1 MSKRAQFF
9 KDYIKKQKE
18 DPSSDPDEPSTPEYD
33 SDNDPGWDPE
43 TEGNEKKLFFAKR
56 DLQFDET
63 QTTSVGPK
71 PFNKVFRENYKS
83 LMPSAVSNPENCPE
97 SIGKTYIELKLL
109 NIQAEEC
116 LPSTSSLCT
125 EPSMK
130 SGNNSIDGVVS
141 RAPVPQLGN
150 ANDSLSM
157 DGVVTSTPVPPLE
170 NDSQSTD
177 GASQGNDSLSMD
189 GVVTSTPVPPLE
201 NDSQSTDGASQGND
215 SLSMDGV
222 VTSTPVPPLENDS
235 QSTDGASQGNDSL
248 SMDGVVTSMPDPPLV
263 NDSQSTDGAS
273 QGNDSFSSGGTGVL
287 VTTPSIESESFP

>member
-18 DPSSDPDEPSTPEYD
+18 DPSSDPDKPSTPEYD
-33 SDNDPGWDPE
+33 SDNDPGWEPE

-71 PFNKVFRENYKS
+71 PFNKVSRENYES

-130 SGNNSIDGVVS
+130 SG
-141 RAPVPQLGN
+141 
-150 ANDSLSM
+150 NDSLSM

-235 QSTDGASQGNDSL
+235 QSTDGASKEMIHIQWMGWL
-248 SMDGVVTSMPDPPLV
+248 QVRL
-263 NDSQSTDGAS
+263 
-273 QGNDSFSSGGTGVL
+273 FL
-287 VTTPSIESESFP
+287 R